1 MNPET
6 FTLGALF
13 KMGLHN
19 FEESISEIVTAA
31 VKEMSIE
38 KGLKEVA
45 DVWDNEKFRRVFK
58 QQLFSYFCEKFAPKK
73 SFQVTK
79 TNLKTGSE
87 YIPLLQGHIRPW
99 FYFGFSR

>member
-19 FEESISEIVTAA
+19 FDESISEIVTAA

-58 QQLFSYFCEKFAPKK
+58 KYCFH
-73 SFQVTK
+73 T
-79 TNLKTGSE
+79 
-87 YIPLLQGHIRPW
+87 
-99 FYFGFSR
+99 FGVPQI

>member
-58 QQLFSYFCEKFAPKK
+58 KQLFSYFCEKISPKSIWK
-73 SFQVTK
+73 KVSKLPKQ
-79 TNLKTGSE
+79 
-87 YIPLLQGHIRPW
+87 I
-99 FYFGFSR
+99 

>member
-58 QQLFSYFCEKFAPKK
+58 KQLFSYFCKNFFSLKKFPSYQIK
-73 SFQVTK
+73 FE
-79 TNLKTGSE
+79 N
-87 YIPLLQGHIRPW
+87 W
-99 FYFGFSR
+99 F

>member
-19 FEESISEIVTAA
+19 FDETISEIVTAA

-58 QQLFSYFCEKFAPKK
+58 
-73 SFQVTK
+73 
-79 TNLKTGSE
+79 
-87 YIPLLQGHIRPW
+87 
-99 FYFGFSR
+99 

>member
-1 MNPET
+1 MNGYLDRVSDWSISRGSTHFVNHFKFDMNPET

-58 QQLFSYFCEKFAPKK
+58 KAVF
-73 SFQVTK
+73 
-79 TNLKTGSE
+79 
-87 YIPLLQGHIRPW
+87 ILL
-99 FYFGFSR
+99 

>member
-58 QQLFSYFCEKFAPKK
+58 KQLFSYFCEKFFSLKK
-73 SFQVTK
+73 FPSYQIKFE
-79 TNLKTGSE
+79 N
-87 YIPLLQGHIRPW
+87 W
-99 FYFGFSR
+99 F

>member
-19 FEESISEIVTAA
+19 FDESISEIVTAA

-58 QQLFSYFCEKFAPKK
+58 KHFFILLMCLKSDSHFAVLWTSFLAAKIMPTHKF
-73 SFQVTK
+73 
-79 TNLKTGSE
+79 
-87 YIPLLQGHIRPW
+87 
-99 FYFGFSR
+99 

>member
-19 FEESISEIVTAA
+19 FDESISEIVTAA

-58 QQLFSYFCEKFAPKK
+58 NSVFILLVCLKSDSQNTILFEFLWS
-73 SFQVTK
+73 
-79 TNLKTGSE
+79 
-87 YIPLLQGHIRPW
+87 
-99 FYFGFSR
+99 

>member
-1 MNPET
+1 
-6 FTLGALF
+6 
-13 KMGLHN
+13 MGLHN

-58 QQLFSYFCEKFAPKK
+58 
-73 SFQVTK
+73 
-79 TNLKTGSE
+79 
-87 YIPLLQGHIRPW
+87 
-99 FYFGFSR
+99 

>member
-58 QQLFSYFCEKFAPKK
+58 
-73 SFQVTK
+73 K
-79 TNLKTGSE
+79 TAVFK
-87 YIPLLQGHIRPW
+87 LLWKI
-99 FYFGFSR
+99 FT

>member
-58 QQLFSYFCEKFAPKK
+58 NSCFHTFVKIFFVKKFPSYQNKFE
-73 SFQVTK
+73 
-79 TNLKTGSE
+79 N
-87 YIPLLQGHIRPW
+87 W
-99 FYFGFSR
+99 F